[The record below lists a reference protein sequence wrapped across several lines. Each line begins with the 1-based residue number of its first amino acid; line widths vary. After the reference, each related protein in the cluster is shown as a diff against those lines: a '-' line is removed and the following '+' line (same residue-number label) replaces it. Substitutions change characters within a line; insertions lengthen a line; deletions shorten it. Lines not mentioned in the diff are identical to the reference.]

1 MRTCFLFSVLLL
13 TTALAEEP
21 TTAVVPRVSRVEKTE
36 VSAMAC
42 HAVGPSGAAE
52 VSNLTEQVVFLY
64 PQIKGSKTC
73 GNFVVQINGG
83 RVCSTKTNGTDEI
96 CSWSSGLTESD
107 MCVSR
112 EEALRD
118 QVARIETCSGISPAP
133 RQSTTVQRRAPS

>member
-13 TTALAEEP
+13 ATTALAEEP
-21 TTAVVPRVSRVEKTE
+21 TAAVVPRVSQVEERE
-36 VSAMAC
+36 VPTMAC

-52 VSNLTEQVVFLY
+52 VSNLTEQVIFLF

-73 GNFVVQINGG
+73 GGYVVQIKNGQL
-83 RVCSTKTNGTDEI
+83 CSAKSDGAEEI
-96 CSWSSGLTESD
+96 CSWGSGTTESD

-118 QVARIETCSGISPAP
+118 QVTRIEACSGITPAP
-133 RQSTTVQRRAPS
+133 RPPTTVRRAL